1 MVENDH
7 LPVMVEEVISYLDL
21 KDGGYYL
28 DGTIGLGGHAISILR
43 HKQGKINLLGIDQ
56 DKKSIE
62 IAKKRIKEAGFED
75 RVILENAKFSEFSI
89 IMKKLGW
96 SGLDG
101 ALLDLGIS
109 SFQLADPDKGLSFI
123 RDFPLDMRLNPA
135 FSPISAK
142 DVVNSYD
149 YRKIKEIIKRYGEDP
164 FASKIAKAI
173 VRYREKK
180 RIETTAE
187 LAKIVESAY
196 PVKVRERSK
205 NHPATRTFQALRIY
219 VNNELKELENF
230 LKQIPFFLNPKGRV
244 VIISFH
250 SLEDRLV
257 KRFFRYFEKEDKKLM
272 EKGLRFEVLTP
283 KPIVPKEDEIK
294 RNIRSRSA
302 KMRVAEVVNL

>member
-1 MVENDH
+1 MMEIDH

-28 DGTIGLGGHAISILR
+28 DGTIGLGGHAINILK
-43 HKQGKINLLGIDQ
+43 HKEGNINLLGIDQ
-56 DKKSIE
+56 DKRSIE
-62 IAKKRIKEAGFED
+62 IAKKRIEEAGFESC
-75 RVILENAKFSEFSI
+75 VILVNARFSEFSMV
-89 IMKKLGW
+89 MKRIGW
-96 SGLDG
+96 NGLDG

-109 SFQLADPDKGLSFI
+109 SFQLTDPDKGLSFI

-135 FSPISAK
+135 FSAVSAK
-142 DVVNSYD
+142 DVVNFYD

-173 VRYREKK
+173 VKYREKK
-180 RIETTAE
+180 KIETTSE

-196 PVKVRERSK
+196 PVKVREKSK

-219 VNNELKELENF
+219 VNNELEELKNF

-257 KRFFRYFEKEDKKLM
+257 KKFFRYFEKEDKKLM
-272 EKGLRFEVLTP
+272 EKGLRFKVLTP
-283 KPIVPKEDEIK
+283 KPLVPKENEIR

>member
-28 DGTIGLGGHAISILR
+28 DGTIGLGGHAISILK

>member
-28 DGTIGLGGHAISILR
+28 DGTIGLGGHAISILK

-196 PVKVRERSK
+196 AVKIREMSK